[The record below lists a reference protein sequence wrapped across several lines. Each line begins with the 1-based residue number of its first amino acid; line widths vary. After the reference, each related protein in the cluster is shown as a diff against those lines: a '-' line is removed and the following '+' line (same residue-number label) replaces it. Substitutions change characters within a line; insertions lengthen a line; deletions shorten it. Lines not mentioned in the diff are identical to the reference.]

1 MGSQSTDKKKKWKY
15 NMMTTATFIIFFSVW
30 QLLASND
37 MIVGKYMP
45 SVTEVIQAFVF
56 KVKNVG
62 PDGNVLWKNIVTSLQ
77 ISASGFFLAVII
89 GIPLG
94 LLMGW
99 YPLLDRFVRPIF
111 EIIRPIPAVSWIPL
125 MIVWVGVGVQAKA
138 IIIFLTAFIPCVLNS
153 YTGIRQ
159 TNKTLINVANVYG
172 ASNFYTFLHVGVP
185 SAVPMIFAGMRVA
198 IGNSW
203 GCLVA
208 AEMLAASAGLGY
220 MINMARNFGRADV
233 VVLGMVIIGFI
244 GYLFTAI
251 FSLIEKKVAG
261 GGMHES

>member
-1 MGSQSTDKKKKWKY
+1 MKSQSAEKKKKIKY
-15 NMMTTATFIIFFSVW
+15 NIMTLVTFIVFFFVW
-30 QLLASND
+30 QFLASND
-37 MIVGKYMP
+37 ILVGKYTP
-45 SVTEVIQAFVF
+45 SVSEVVKAFFF
-56 KVKNVG
+56 KLENVG

-89 GIPLG
+89 GVPLG

-111 EIIRPIPAVSWIPL
+111 EVVRPIPAVSWIPL
-125 MIVWVGVGVQAKA
+125 MIVWIGVGVQAKA
-138 IIIFLTAFIPCVLNS
+138 TIIFLTAFIPCVLNS
-153 YTGIRQ
+153 YTGIKQ
-159 TNKTLINVANVYG
+159 TNRTLINVANVYG

-185 SAVPMIFAGMRVA
+185 SAIPMIFAGMRVA
-198 IGNSW
+198 LGNSW

-220 MINMARNFGRADV
+220 MINMARQFGRADV

-244 GYLFTAI
+244 GYGFTAI
-251 FSLIEKKVAG
+251 FSFIEKKVVG
-261 GGMHES
+261 GGIV